1 MGLFDKLK
9 KKEETRE
16 NNNKE
21 INAQGWDAITNECE
35 RVYPNQKNPKHY
47 GTLVSYRLGGNDPLD
62 GISVY
67 DGGDYWHFVTY
78 GLSELYDKESDIE
91 EVSGYGMEFTFK
103 LKKDNYE
110 NEENEIQCVCGILQ
124 SIARITFTKGE
135 LFNVYEYLYTGQ
147 TTGIDSKQK
156 SNITGFITV
165 PDDKFKE
172 INTPNGKVCFVE
184 FVCVTDN
191 ELKAIHNKEI
201 RVKELYE
208 KIGTDVTNY
217 NRQSVI

>member
-165 PDDKFKE
+165 PDDKFK
-172 INTPNGKVCFVE
+172 
-184 FVCVTDN
+184 
-191 ELKAIHNKEI
+191 
-201 RVKELYE
+201 
-208 KIGTDVTNY
+208 
-217 NRQSVI
+217 